1 MTSNKEARRT
11 DKNKEGNAEFFETVE
26 KMSTAF
32 AENVSK
38 FSEQWNGQ
46 WNSQWNEQLTNWYN
60 SWINELPESFTQD
73 AAKPTAFNLRKNLD

>member
-11 DKNKEGNAEFFETVE
+11 DKNKDGNAEFFETVE

-46 WNSQWNEQLTNWYN
+46 
-60 SWINELPESFTQD
+60 
-73 AAKPTAFNLRKNLD
+73 